1 MAGIIKSNLE
11 KPELFNPN
19 KNWVS
24 GHVNGKAYTK
34 KVSKDLCE
42 DYLKREKNNS

>member
-1 MAGIIKSNLE
+1 MAGIIKSKIE

-24 GHVNGKAYTK
+24 GHVKGKPHTK

-42 DYLKREKNNS
+42 GYLNRKK